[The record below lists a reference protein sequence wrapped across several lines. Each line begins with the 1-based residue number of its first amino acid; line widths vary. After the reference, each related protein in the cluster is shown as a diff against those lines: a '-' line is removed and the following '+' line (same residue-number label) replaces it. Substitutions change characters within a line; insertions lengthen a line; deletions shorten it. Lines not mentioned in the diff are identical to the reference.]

1 MHHTAYLSC
10 SCKVTVQLGKMF
22 QRVSQAEPEVLS
34 AWLKRMLNKDRWS
47 DIESPEDMLWY
58 IRDVMKRGL

>member
-1 MHHTAYLSC
+1 
-10 SCKVTVQLGKMF
+10 MF

-47 DIESPEDMLWY
+47 DVESPEDMLWY